1 VRHAFLLLGV
11 VLPVLLLHRPVLQ
24 LPFLSDDYNFGLLL
38 RDGQLHLGTLVR
50 ELWSGWGGL
59 PGAIYWRPL
68 ISFSAA
74 CDFLFFGADLPA
86 GFHLHNLL
94 LHLLNA
100 LLVAQL
106 LRTLAPGAPFWRSAA
121 AGLFFGMHPA
131 TVEASSWVAGRVDTQ
146 SAFFY
151 LASLLAFLG
160 YRRVGTAGAL
170 RVSLLLFALGL
181 GSKETV
187 LTLPVLV
194 LCADLALI
202 LGGFRPCGIGARGVA
217 VRFFGILAAALL
229 FRLLVLGR
237 MGGDYPLWSFWL
249 TPSGLAQTVQ
259 NLGAALRVLFL
270 PWNEA
275 AMGYPLPWAFGV
287 LVLVP
292 AAVLLWS
299 GGLRKLLGSPWLVA
313 LALTAVPLAMVAGLP
328 VGAKDFTNSRLLYL
342 PLAGVSLLLFLP
354 PPRSRF
360 PSLLTP
366 LLAAVV
372 VGLPANGLGRGLRLW
387 ADAGSVAEAVAIG
400 AREEALYSP
409 RSWVVLTNVPARE
422 KGVWVFLNGLIFAL
436 RRPFSP
442 YDCPR
447 VVPLLEEQ
455 LRQDPSL
462 PRTLVDVG
470 ARFLLWDRET
480 RAFHVMPRAESFGP
494 RTREELEQVP
504 ALEYWLPE
512 AGASVTLDQGVRH
525 FVRPE
530 GSEAGLVSPSV
541 RLSPFAMRALE
552 LEGAEGTWELSW
564 AVDAAGRFTNER
576 TFAFDAGLALPGRPV
591 VVPLF
596 NHPQWYLPPGP
607 PVTRL
612 RLAPPAR
619 SRSVRLPR
627 LRCLTALPDL
637 AALLPDAGA
646 HVRPAQGL
654 VLRFPEPPRNLLVYL
669 VSAATPVVLRP
680 VPEAD
685 GTVRLTSAD
694 LAFPA
699 RVVESLGTLDVIL
712 FAEARSRPDDPLTA
726 QARTSVVSIV
736 LER

>member
-1 VRHAFLLLGV
+1 V
-11 VLPVLLLHRPVLQ
+11 VLPVLLLHRPILH

-38 RDGQLHLGTLVR
+38 RDGQLHLGTLAR
-50 ELWSGWGGL
+50 ELWTGWGGL

-68 ISFSAA
+68 ISLSAA

-94 LHLLNA
+94 LHLLNS

-121 AGLFFGMHPA
+121 AGLFFGIHPA
-131 TVEASSWVAGRVDTQ
+131 TVEASCWIAGRVDTQ
-146 SAFFY
+146 STFLY

-170 RVSLLLFALGL
+170 RVSLVLFAIGL

-187 LTLPVLV
+187 LTLPALV
-194 LCADLALI
+194 LLADLALI

-217 VRFFGILAAALL
+217 ARFLGVLAIALV
-229 FRLLVLGR
+229 FRLVVLGR
-237 MGGDYPLWSFWL
+237 IGGDYPLWRFWL
-249 TPSGLAQTVQ
+249 TPSGLSQTIP
-259 NLGAALRVLFL
+259 NLGAALRVMLV

-275 AMGYPLPWAFGV
+275 AMGSPLPWAFAV

-292 AAVLLWS
+292 AAVLVWT

-328 VGAKDFTNSRLLYL
+328 IGAKDFANARLLYL

-360 PSLLTP
+360 PSLFTP
-366 LLAAVV
+366 LLAAAVV
-372 VGLPANGLGRGLRLW
+372 ALTARGLGWSLRLW
-387 ADAGSVAEAVAIG
+387 ADAGSVAEAVAMG
-400 AREEALYSP
+400 ARDEAHSSP
-409 RSWVVLTNVPARE
+409 RTWVVLTNVPDRE

-442 YDCPR
+442 FDCPR

-455 LRQDPSL
+455 VRQDPAL
-462 PRTLVDVG
+462 PRTLVEVG
-470 ARFLLWDRET
+470 ARFVLWDRET
-480 RAFHVMPRAESFGP
+480 RAFYGMAKPESFGP
-494 RTREELEQVP
+494 RTREELDRIP
-504 ALEYWLPE
+504 PLERWLPE
-512 AGASVTLDQGVRH
+512 SGAALTLDQGVRH

-530 GSEAGLVSPSV
+530 GSESGLVSPSM
-541 RLSPFAMRALE
+541 RLSPFGLRALE
-552 LEGAEGTWELSW
+552 LEGAEAGTWEVSW
-564 AVDAAGRFTNER
+564 PVDAAGRFTNER
-576 TFAFDAGLALPGRPV
+576 TFAFDAGRALPGRPV

-607 PVTRL
+607 PITRL
-612 RLAPPAR
+612 RLAPPAG
-619 SRSVRLPR
+619 SRDVRLPR
-627 LRCLTALPDL
+627 LRCLAGLPDL

-646 HVRPAQGL
+646 RVRPSEGL
-654 VLRFPEPPRNLLVYL
+654 VLRFPEPPAHLLVYL
-669 VSAATPVVLRP
+669 VSAATPVLLRP

-685 GTVRLTSAD
+685 GTVRLTPAD

-699 RVVESLGTLDVIL
+699 RVVESLGTLDAIL
-712 FAEARSRPDDPLTA
+712 FAEARARPDDPMTV
-726 QARTSVVSIV
+726 QARTSVVPIV